1 MSGMTHWLFFAWKL
15 TFLRTQGRLQSS
27 NWLDI
32 VVMMM
37 MMMIMMT
44 KKDDLQRAMMP
55 SQQVELHS
63 KNWAV
68 IVQHFLII
76 TISIVII
83 TMFKI
88 VTHPSILI
96 KAAFLLLSY
105 LPFNVPLNAVNEN
118 FKFIQS
124 FDVLLLWSWSQGTQ
138 TNLKWRAKLRGCSV
152 IGEIL
157 RWPMMYF
164 SLLVPFSYF
173 LLVNGCHLVVL
184 FSYPLMFSDPWNLP
198 FCFFS
203 FIDDSFLHPA
213 FFLVSASLDYC
224 LLKHSYLFPKQPLH
238 LLNHSIIYDWF
249 NKPCLSVSICAKQA
263 PAGVFHLHITIL
275 IFGFPE

>member
-15 TFLRTQGRLQSS
+15 TFLWTQGRLQSS
-27 NWLDI
+27 NWLDF

-68 IVQHFLII
+68 VLQHFLII

-96 KAAFLLLSY
+96 KAAFLLLPY
-105 LPFNVPLNAVNEN
+105 LPFNVPLNAVHESSLKTANHTVFWHFVVMIMIAGNPNQPEM
-118 FKFIQS
+118 KS
-124 FDVLLLWSWSQGTQ
+124 EAQG
-138 TNLKWRAKLRGCSV
+138 
-152 IGEIL
+152 
-157 RWPMMYF
+157 
-164 SLLVPFSYF
+164 
-173 LLVNGCHLVVL
+173 
-184 FSYPLMFSDPWNLP
+184 MFSDRWDIKEADDV
-198 FCFFS
+198 FFFS
-203 FIDDSFLHPA
+203 CPLFHIF
-213 FFLVSASLDYC
+213 SL
-224 LLKHSYLFPKQPLH
+224 
-238 LLNHSIIYDWF
+238 
-249 NKPCLSVSICAKQA
+249 
-263 PAGVFHLHITIL
+263 
-275 IFGFPE
+275 

>member
-1 MSGMTHWLFFAWKL
+1 MLGMTHWLFFAWKL

-32 VVMMM
+32 VVMIM

-68 IVQHFLII
+68 VLQHFLII

-96 KAAFLLLSY
+96 KAAFLLLPY

-118 FKFIQS
+118 FKFTQS

-138 TNLKWRAKLRGCSV
+138 TNLKWRARLRGCSV

-157 RWPMMYF
+157 RRPVMYF
-164 SLLVPFSYF
+164 SFPVPFFIFSPCKWVSFSCSIQLSSDVQWSVKFALLLF
-173 LLVNGCHLVVL
+173 LIHRWFIPPSCILPCVSFPWLLSSQTFIFISQTASSSVKSFHHL
-184 FSYPLMFSDPWNLP
+184 W
-198 FCFFS
+198 
-203 FIDDSFLHPA
+203 
-213 FFLVSASLDYC
+213 
-224 LLKHSYLFPKQPLH
+224 
-238 LLNHSIIYDWF
+238 
-249 NKPCLSVSICAKQA
+249 
-263 PAGVFHLHITIL
+263 L
-275 IFGFPE
+275 IQ

>member
-1 MSGMTHWLFFAWKL
+1 
-15 TFLRTQGRLQSS
+15 
-27 NWLDI
+27 
-32 VVMMM
+32 M

-138 TNLKWRAKLRGCSV
+138 TNLKWRARLRGCSV

-184 FSYPLMFSDPWNLP
+184 FAILWCSVIREICPFAFSHSSMIHSSILHSSLCQLPLTTVFSNIHIYFPNSL
-198 FCFFS
+198 
-203 FIDDSFLHPA
+203 FI
-213 FFLVSASLDYC
+213 C
-224 LLKHSYLFPKQPLH
+224 
-238 LLNHSIIYDWF
+238 
-249 NKPCLSVSICAKQA
+249 
-263 PAGVFHLHITIL
+263 
-275 IFGFPE
+275 

>member
-1 MSGMTHWLFFAWKL
+1 MTHWLFFAWKL

-37 MMMIMMT
+37 MMMMMIMMT

-63 KNWAV
+63 KNWV
-68 IVQHFLII
+68 VLQHFLIV

-105 LPFNVPLNAVNEN
+105 LPFNVPLNAVNESSLKTAN
-118 FKFIQS
+118 HIVFWRFVVMIMIAGNPNQPEMKS
-124 FDVLLLWSWSQGTQ
+124 EAQG
-138 TNLKWRAKLRGCSV
+138 
-152 IGEIL
+152 
-157 RWPMMYF
+157 
-164 SLLVPFSYF
+164 
-173 LLVNGCHLVVL
+173 
-184 FSYPLMFSDPWNLP
+184 MFSDRWDIKVADDVFFFTCPLFIFSPCKWVSFSCSIQLSSDVQWSVKFALLLFLIHRWFIPPSCILPCVSFPWLLSSQT
-198 FCFFS
+198 FIFISQTASSSVKS
-203 FIDDSFLHPA
+203 FH
-213 FFLVSASLDYC
+213 
-224 LLKHSYLFPKQPLH
+224 H
-238 LLNHSIIYDWF
+238 LW
-249 NKPCLSVSICAKQA
+249 
-263 PAGVFHLHITIL
+263 L
-275 IFGFPE
+275 IQ

>member
-1 MSGMTHWLFFAWKL
+1 MLGMTHWLFFAWKL

-32 VVMMM
+32 VVMIMMMTMM

-68 IVQHFLII
+68 VLQHFLII

-83 TMFKI
+83 TMFRI

-96 KAAFLLLSY
+96 KAAFLLLPY
-105 LPFNVPLNAVNEN
+105 LPFNVPLNESSLKTA
-118 FKFIQS
+118 ITQS

-138 TNLKWRAKLRGCSV
+138 TNLKWRARLRGCSV

-157 RWPMMYF
+157 RRPMMYF
-164 SLLVPFSYF
+164 SFPVPLFHIFS
-173 LLVNGCHLVVL
+173 L
-184 FSYPLMFSDPWNLP
+184 
-198 FCFFS
+198 
-203 FIDDSFLHPA
+203 
-213 FFLVSASLDYC
+213 
-224 LLKHSYLFPKQPLH
+224 
-238 LLNHSIIYDWF
+238 
-249 NKPCLSVSICAKQA
+249 
-263 PAGVFHLHITIL
+263 
-275 IFGFPE
+275 